1 MSDSESKITYFD
13 LFEGVRGPSYTS
25 ALGPIS
31 GYTGALELFWVH
43 GVDEIVVERLDAVT
57 ILCFSR
63 LMVPQ
68 PWKGKHG
75 TS

>member
-13 LFEGVRGPSYTS
+13 LFEGVRGPS

-31 GYTGALELFWVH
+31 GALELFRVH
-43 GVDEIVVERLDAVT
+43 SVDEIVVERLDAV
-57 ILCFSR
+57 IIVCFPR
-63 LMVPQ
+63 LMVLQ

-75 TS
+75 IS